1 MNSFSLLFTDNSYC
15 VICNFQILNGVKC
28 PTLALLTSVP
38 VVIAR
43 YVRGMTK
50 HLELV
55 TNKQNFQ
62 RIDVKGNHDVHINNP
77 EIVAPYIVRF
87 LTKQRCGL

>member
-1 MNSFSLLFTDNSYC
+1 M
-15 VICNFQILNGVKC
+15 
-28 PTLALLTSVP
+28 
-38 VVIAR
+38 R
-43 YVRGMTK
+43 YMTK

-62 RIDVKGNHDVHINNP
+62 RIDVKGDHDVHINNP

-87 LTKQRCGL
+87 LTKQKCGL